1 MENFILI
8 SLAISPMINEGINSK
23 LTFEA
28 VQKEIFLV
36 Q

>member
-8 SLAISPMINEGINSK
+8 SLAISPMINEGINLELS
-23 LTFEA
+23 FEA